1 MEVAF
6 AIPGRIDTRTGGYAY
21 ARRVLQHASAHG
33 LAMQRLELPAAF
45 PCPSTA
51 DLLETERLLKN
62 VPSQAIVLADGLAYG
77 ALPADLVGRVDR
89 RIVAL
94 VHHPLGLESGLDAAS
109 RERLIACERVA
120 LACACRVIVTSSTTA
135 RTLVSDFGVPEA
147 RLAIAEPGTD
157 RALRASGSPPGAP
170 VRLLAVGTIVPRK
183 ACDVLVAAL
192 AGLADQAWRLDIIGS
207 LDRDRGASRA
217 LEAQIAA
224 ADLGDRIRLHGEVSE
239 AELAAAYD
247 GADVFVSPSLY
258 EGYGMVLGEAMARGL
273 PIVVT
278 TGGAAGETVPAGAGL
293 KVPPGDILALRA
305 ALDRIIADRQ
315 LRTRLGEGSWSAG
328 QRLPTWDETTARI
341 AAVLRGVADPPD

>member
-1 MEVAF
+1 
-6 AIPGRIDTRTGGYAY
+6 
-21 ARRVLQHASAHG
+21 
-33 LAMQRLELPAAF
+33 
-45 PCPSTA
+45 
-51 DLLETERLLKN
+51 
-62 VPSQAIVLADGLAYG
+62 
-77 ALPADLVGRVDR
+77 
-89 RIVAL
+89 
-94 VHHPLGLESGLDAAS
+94 GLESGLDAAS

-273 PIVVT
+273 PIVTT